1 MKNNLGDWYNSFPQ
15 LKQPLYYIQLW
26 ERIWSKAKIN
36 PTYDNLVSTVYG
48 YIDERHGFN
57 MLLPDEYKNLEL
69 CLPWNAI
76 ILTLKEKY
84 SDKFLQSFDGYLKD
98 RLQGDKDS
106 DKKFADTIKDI
117 RKYPEL
123 LEVLELMQKGMSI
136 INNAKNIDDA
146 HIWVHILYTACGNID
161 DLTVASQI
169 WLN

>member
-1 MKNNLGDWYNSFPQ
+1 
-15 LKQPLYYIQLW
+15 
-26 ERIWSKAKIN
+26 
-36 PTYDNLVSTVYG
+36 
-48 YIDERHGFN
+48 

-146 HIWVHILYTACGNID
+146 HI
-161 DLTVASQI
+161 
-169 WLN
+169 